1 MQRPSDINV
10 KRGLKRFTVGA
21 LPLIHGIAERMRLR
35 EILTRHLKR
44 HGNESIHAA
53 DTLLL
58 LIYNLAIGKSPL
70 YELEHWCAS
79 IDLSRIGMNA
89 YAPERFNDDRFGKAL
104 DKLYAA
110 DRSSLMTDLVVQY
123 VKTFGIA
130 MDELHND
137 STSVKAFGRIPGKT
151 TSGME
156 LVWGNS
162 KDHRPDLRQLIYT
175 LSISADGG
183 IPIHH
188 RCYSGNKT
196 DDTTHIETWNILRR
210 IADRNDFLYV
220 ADSKVCTDEQLTHIS
235 MNGGRVVTIIPDT
248 WREVGRFKDDLR
260 RAPKSKRII
269 WRRSKPNSDFETEY
283 FSEYAGT
290 HLTEKRG
297 YRIHW
302 IYSSEK
308 RKRDRGFRES
318 LLQKAETELMQ
329 LNSRINTR
337 KYKNHEEINTAAQ
350 TILKSY
356 QVQDLIRWKIA
367 HQDKEILRQ
376 KGRGRPTISTKYER
390 VTQRTFTL
398 SWARDRTALVR
409 ESRLDGIFPLLT
421 TDHSLGAKQALQAY
435 KYQPRLEKRFS
446 QFKSVH
452 NAAPLL
458 FKKIERVEANMFAF
472 FIALALQ
479 ALLEREMRKKMQQ
492 EKIDKLYIYPE
503 DRECRRPTTSIV
515 FDRFESVSR
524 YEISDSK
531 GNMVEEHRDS
541 FSKAQLEILDSLGI
555 AQEDYWGDGVS

>member
-1 MQRPSDINV
+1 MQ
-10 KRGLKRFTVGA
+10 
-21 LPLIHGIAERMRLR
+21 LR
-35 EILTRHLKR
+35 EVLTRHLSC
-44 HGNESIHAA
+44 HGNESIHPA

-79 IDLSRIGMNA
+79 IDLRRIGMNTC
-89 YAPERFNDDRFGKAL
+89 APERFNDDRFGKAL

-110 DRSSLMTDLVVQY
+110 DRSSLMTELVVQY
-123 VKTFGIA
+123 VKTFSIA

-137 STSVKAFGRIPGKT
+137 STTVKTFGRIPGKT
-151 TSGME
+151 DSDME
-156 LVWGNS
+156 LIWGNS
-162 KDHRPDLRQLIYT
+162 KDHRPDLRQLLYT

-188 RCYSGNKT
+188 RCYSGNRT
-196 DDTTHIETWNILRR
+196 DDTTHIETWNILCR
-210 IADRNDFLYV
+210 IAARCDFLYV

-235 MNGGRVVTIIPDT
+235 MNGGRVVTIIPET
-248 WREVGRFKDDLR
+248 WREVGRFKDELR

-269 WRRSKPNSDFETEY
+269 WRRLKPNSDFETEY
-283 FSEYAGT
+283 FSEYTGT
-290 HLTEKRG
+290 HLTDKRD

-308 RKRDRGFRES
+308 RKRDRGLRES

-337 KYKNHEEINTAAQ
+337 KYKNHEEINTAVQ
-350 TILKSY
+350 TILQSN
-356 QVQDLIRWKIA
+356 QVRDFVRCKIA
-367 HQDKEILRQ
+367 HQDKVILKQ
-376 KGRGRPTISTKYER
+376 KGRGRPTGSTKYER
-390 VTQRTFTL
+390 VTQRTFAL
-398 SWARDRTALVR
+398 SWARDRVALVR

-421 TDHSLGAKQALQAY
+421 TDLSLGAKQALQAY

-446 QFKSVH
+446 QLKSIH

-458 FKKIERVEANMFAF
+458 FKKVERVEANMFAF

-479 ALLEREMRKKMQQ
+479 ALLEREMRNKMQQ
-492 EKIDKLYIYPE
+492 TKIDKLYIYPE
-503 DRECRRPTTSIV
+503 DRECKRPTSSIA

-531 GNMVEEHRDS
+531 NNVIEEHRDS
-541 FSKAQLEILDSLGI
+541 FSKAQFEILDSLGI
-555 AQEDYWGDGVS
+555 TQEHYWGNNNVS